1 MNKLKKLF
9 QMKFSQK
16 ELRAGK
22 KIIASIMLPIM
33 IFQMTSMNFLAM
45 ELMQANAE
53 ENVVVVEDKKEEV
66 KVEEEKEE
74 VKEEKKVEEK
84 AEVKTEEKKVEEK
97 VEEKADIVETKTAP
111 EVVEEKVE
119 TEVVVPK
126 EEVKIVDDKKA
137 EVETKTEIK
146 KEEVKKEIGW
156 VVDGVVASMEK
167 VELNKIYKAPQNEK
181 VTVTFTK
188 LPEIAGSLVIKEIK
202 LTNEEK
208 KSLGALGD
216 TAYDITSDMTNG
228 TFEYNLTL
236 PYPDKDNDGKAE
248 ILGDSKKE
256 VKAENLTVL
265 YTEGDDLK
273 KEEMKNVKEETGDGV
288 ENKINKA
295 GKVLEI
301 KGLDHFTVFVV
312 TTQDILVDPL
322 CTPDLAA
329 VFSCYNSLQSAV
341 TLASAGN
348 TVIVRGGTYIEDV
361 TVNKNLIFEISDN
374 VVINGNFIINSGS
387 TLTFEGH
394 GKTVEAT
401 GAFTNSG
408 MISSMTSTSGNV
420 VLKSGGNFT
429 VGDISAIANI
439 SITSTSGNILDDGV
453 QTTTID
459 AGGAITLSAVAGNIG
474 AVVSP
479 ITAVSNFNNAI
490 DVEAGTGNVQA
501 SALGNISVTEASS
514 ANVNLSKYIL
524 TSNTAGSYV
533 ALGNLTVAGNLAI
546 NDTMDNDAKIAL
558 MALGNIIDSLVYT
571 NSNDEVGLYAKG
583 NVTLNDLLTVSGAS
597 GTAIIKAGFDGGTG
611 SILDDGDQTT
621 TITAKNIT
629 LDANG
634 GTVSDVT
641 PGAGGVID
649 FFGAVDVALGG
660 GTLTTSGGY
669 ITETGGTRNGTYTLN
684 GGNLSISKNFSGGGH
699 TIFSANGKLKIQDDN
714 TEAIILIGEYAGVVP
729 SALDIATAFG
739 TYYRVQS
746 TGAVNDVNFELRY
759 TVADRGVLAESKVS
773 NAYYNDGTW
782 HGYASQTVSNVD
794 FVDTVA
800 YDGKISFSSSTLGT
814 IVAGADIVA
823 PTVNITSPVTTN
835 QVNGDNVITFDDNET
850 TNPKCS
856 VDDTN
861 WTSCVSS
868 TTKLSDIPE
877 FSGLAQG
884 VFTLYLKDT
893 DIVGN
898 IGTDSNSG
906 IIKDT
911 VAPTFGVV
919 NDTETGPVK
928 TDTINITVTDTGTV
942 ASQYY
947 GFSSDA
953 TCNLS
958 DTIATPFVSG
968 GNFDIMG
975 DYTNY
980 LCVKA
985 TDNAGNVNYETVGQL
1000 NTDNTIPVFSSI
1012 LPANDS
1018 IINNVTDASDVSYT
1032 LSENIASG
1040 VVVFTGTGLIDNG
1053 TVYTCD
1059 LIGTAKN
1066 VGTHALNI
1074 SDMVNGCVVAQSLVD
1089 GATYTIN
1096 FDGTDVAGNIAAQ
1109 VSRTGISLDTT
1120 APTVAITSSP
1130 TINNANKTAYTVSGT
1145 CSENG
1150 RTVSVVIGSLGAVT
1164 PTCGSGTWTTG
1175 AIDASGVADNAVVV
1189 ITANHMDAAGNPA
1202 IQATTN
1208 VIKDTIAPTV
1218 AVTSPN
1224 GMEYWQ
1230 GGSIHNITW
1239 IVTDA
1244 NIAANPIALAYS
1256 TDGINWTQI
1265 ATGEDNDGEYAWTV
1279 PAENFET
1286 VKVKVI
1292 AVDTSA
1298 QSGDDIS
1305 DASFTIDN
1313 INPVVIVT
1321 SPTATSPLDG
1331 NFWSGGST
1339 HDITWTT
1346 TETNKGTV
1354 AIQYSTDSKGT
1365 WHDID
1370 VSSDNID
1377 DGSFS
1382 WLVPMENSSECFV
1395 RVAAVDL
1402 SGRTGID
1409 EEGNFGI
1416 DSTNPVVTVNYP
1428 NGGEKL
1434 AGGSVQTIQWN
1445 TEELLTPDTVAIFY
1459 SIDESTWVS
1468 IDLGTDNKEDGTFD
1482 WTLPAVDSGTIKVK
1496 VVSTDMVGRIGE
1508 DISDA
1513 NFIIDST
1520 KPVIARSVLK
1530 ADAATIG
1537 GFIKKGNTYVVYAK
1551 VDDTTSGLN
1560 SVVGDFSNITTGKN
1574 AEAMTVLAVPLTI
1587 DGFVYNYSS
1596 AQYTSEVVLAEGAKA
1611 YTINA
1616 TDNATNSAEQ
1626 LNGSVVVDNTNPY
1639 EPEDLT
1645 IFDSSSRGNIL
1656 VSDTWYN
1663 HNAPFAEWSASGDP
1677 TANASGISGYYVCV
1691 DTGVACDPSAGSIQT
1706 ATNFTFPA
1714 LTNGQTYYLRME
1726 VRDNAGN
1733 ITTTGG
1739 GLFVYKYDN
1748 ANPAVIGAVI
1758 DDGIWTN
1765 SANTLHATWATG
1777 FSDNIGITSYDY
1789 SIGTSA
1795 GDTSVK
1801 SWTNTTETNF
1811 TDATLALISG
1821 TNYYINVRAKDEA
1834 RNVSNVVSSDGIISD
1849 LVAPTGTTA
1858 SSPTNSSST
1867 FAVSWSGAVDALP
1880 GSGLNGHYKVKYKDQ
1895 STGSWT
1901 DWLADTEL
1909 TTDTFES
1916 GDVPGGLISGHT
1928 YYFEVAGQD
1937 VAGNWEVLTR
1947 GAGEDN
1953 TIYDTTA
1960 PNNPTVTGYQT
1971 SGKTNT
1977 LPTNNWYNYA
1987 NPYFEWTTPQD
1998 EPSGAGLASVGVEG
2012 YYVYFGT
2019 DNAADPTAWQTTASY
2034 TSAISMT
2041 SGLTYYLRVKTKDNL
2056 GNISSAVTAFT
2067 YKYDIDAPNNPS
2079 PVSGWS
2085 TSGKVTA
2092 LTSGQ
2097 WYNYTNPYFDWSAA
2111 TDNPGTNSGVRGYKK
2126 YFGINSSS
2134 DFSANA
2140 ISTDANHEVISPLTT
2155 SIIKYLRIMT
2165 VDNADV
2171 NATSSPAGNISAP
2184 VTAFDYRF
2192 DNNAPTT
2199 VVSAVTPIFDNGTKY
2214 VKGDFTATGTA
2225 TDTGGSGVGRVDVQ
2239 IKDVTTS
2246 EYWNGTAWQGGA
2258 IWVTATGTT
2267 SWSYATSGLL
2277 LTGRGANTIT
2287 VQSKAYDSVNGGGT
2301 NGNSGTSTVYSM
2313 TVDII
2318 ASAFGTNNTAS
2329 TGTTGDSFTFS
2340 QNVTET
2346 GSGID
2351 GVNGYVK
2358 VEYWYGTG
2366 AHTITTMS
2374 VATGT
2379 TFALSVTV
2387 PSNSIDALHYIF
2399 KTMDNVGNSEVVTG
2413 QNDVSISD
2421 NDKPNVNV
2429 TTENT
2434 TATANGTKTIE
2445 ADVDDNV
2452 GVHEVVLHYRNY
2464 GSSSFKTTTMS
2475 HTSGNHYE
2483 TTIDV
2488 QQSITGKMDYYV
2500 TADDANGNSDTDNN
2514 SGSYYKITVVA
2525 AALHHFDFIA
2535 PSGDQTA
2542 GGYFYVA
2549 VQAKDEFGN
2558 IVASF
2563 NGAGNR
2569 VLFTTDEAGVSAFV
2583 KGTDA
2588 NASGFFSGGSW
2599 MGEVKFGTGTV
2610 PVADNTLILRATKE
2624 GGSEYGEATISAV
2637 GGGFGTVGSVE
2648 GASDGSQVQGDQAP
2662 ADQGVLDDGV
2672 VKDGSPVSFVPWYK
2686 SLPFE
2691 IIAMLIL
2698 LGSTIWWWIK
2708 KRGVNG
2714 GAGGFSSFVFIALKA
2729 AASRARMFLW

>member
-45 ELMQANAE
+45 ELMKANAE
-53 ENVVVVEDKKEEV
+53 EVVAVPVEEKKEEI
-66 KVEEEKEE
+66 
-74 VKEEKKVEEK
+74 KEEKKVEEK
-84 AEVKTEEKKVEEK
+84 VEVKTEIKTEEKKVEEK
-97 VEEKADIVETKTAP
+97 VEIVETKTAP

-126 EEVKIVDDKKA
+126 EEVKNVDDKKA

-156 VVDGVVASMEK
+156 VVDGTVASMEK

-181 VTVTFTK
+181 VTVIFTK

-265 YTEGDDLK
+265 YTEGEELK
-273 KEEMKNVKEETGDGV
+273 QKEMKDVKSDKADGV
-288 ENKINKA
+288 EKQANKT

-301 KGLDHFTVFVV
+301 KGLDHFTIFVV
-312 TTQDILVDPL
+312 TAPPVMTDPV
-322 CTPDLAA
+322 CSAYPA
-329 VFSCYNSLQSAV
+329 VFSCVTSLQTAIDS
-341 TLASAGN
+341 S
-348 TVIVRGGTYIEDV
+348 IVGGTIMVSGGTYDEATV
-361 TVNKNLIFEISDN
+361 TVNKNLTFEISDN

-459 AGGAITLSAVAGNIG
+459 AGGAITLSAGAGNIG

-479 ITAVSNFNNAI
+479 VTAVSNFNNAI

-533 ALGNLTVAGNLAI
+533 ALGNLTAAGNLEI
-546 NDTMDNDAKIAL
+546 NDTMDSDAKIAL
-558 MALGNIIDSLVYT
+558 MALGNIIDSLAYT
-571 NSNDEVGLYAKG
+571 NSSDEMGIYAKG
-583 NVTLNDLLTVSGAS
+583 NVTMNDLLTVSGAS

-634 GTVSDVT
+634 GTVSNVT

-669 ITETGGTRNGTYTLN
+669 VTETGGVRNGTYILN

-714 TEAIILIGEYAGVVP
+714 TEAIILIGEYAGAVP
-729 SALDIATAFG
+729 SALNIATAFG

-746 TGAVNDVNFELRY
+746 TGAVNNVNFELRY
-759 TVADRGVLAESKVS
+759 TVADRGALAESKVS

-814 IVAGADIVA
+814 IVAGADETAPIISETTRVA
-823 PTVNITSPVTTN
+823 TPANDNTPNYTFTTNEAGTISYGGSCSSATTVATVGANTITFSTLSDGLHDDCTITVSDTALNGSNILSVFAFTVDTVGPIFTVN
-835 QVNGDNVITFDDNET
+835 DD
-850 TNPKCS
+850 
-856 VDDTN
+856 VD
-861 WTSCVSS
+861 S
-868 TTKLSDIPE
+868 
-877 FSGLAQG
+877 
-884 VFTLYLKDT
+884 
-893 DIVGN
+893 
-898 IGTDSNSG
+898 
-906 IIKDT
+906 
-911 VAPTFGVV
+911 
-919 NDTETGPVK
+919 GPVK
-928 TDTINITVTDTGTV
+928 TDTINITVSDATGTV
-942 ASQYY
+942 ASQFH
-947 GFSSDA
+947 GFSADGI
-953 TCNLS
+953 CDVS
-958 DTIATPFVSG
+958 DTIATAFDSG
-968 GNFDIMG
+968 VNFTILGGHAD
-975 DYTNY
+975 Y

-985 TDNAGNVNYETVGQL
+985 VDVLGNISYELVGKL
-1000 NTDNTIPVFSSI
+1000 NTINPTVTVNNLRTNDTTPALSGTIVNDTTATISVTVNGTPYDATNNTNGTWTLADNTIT
-1012 LPANDS
+1012 PALVAGTYEVVVTATDEYA
-1018 IINNVTDASDVSYT
+1018 NVGSDATSNELVIDLTAPT
-1032 LSENIASG
+1032 LTAVNIASNNANSAFAKIG
-1040 VVVFTGTGLIDNG
+1040 DEVTITFTASEALVADPVSTISGNATVVANTSGNN
-1053 TVYTCD
+1053 Y
-1059 LIGTAKN
+1059 TAK
-1066 VGTHALNI
+1066 
-1074 SDMVNGCVVAQSLVD
+1074 
-1089 GATYTIN
+1089 YTMQTGDAAGVLTFAID
-1096 FDGTDVAGNIAAQ
+1096 FTDVAGNTGTQRTTVTDASSVTFDKTAPTAPALNTPADTTETNDTTPTVSWIDVAEDEASYIVEIDNDVAFGSINFTETVVGTIVTSTVTPALSDGTYYWRIKVRDAA
-1109 VSRTGISLDTT
+1109 SNESISAVRSFIIDTT
-1120 APTVAITSSP
+1120 APTIQSITSTTS
-1130 TINNANKTAYTVSGT
+1130 TGNYNAGDGINVTVTFSELVTLASGTLNVTLDTGDVIAISAFGPALTATGTYTV
-1145 CSENG
+1145 
-1150 RTVSVVIGSLGAVT
+1150 GAGDT
-1164 PTCGSGTWTTG
+1164 SADLDSTG
-1175 AIDASGVADNAVVV
+1175 IVLNGVA
-1189 ITANHMDAAGNPA
+1189 TLKDAAGNDATIELP
-1202 IQATTN
+1202 ATTIADGVN
-1208 VIKDTIAPTV
+1208 VIVIDT
-1218 AVTSPN
+1218 
-1224 GMEYWQ
+1224 
-1230 GGSIHNITW
+1230 
-1239 IVTDA
+1239 
-1244 NIAANPIALAYS
+1244 
-1256 TDGINWTQI
+1256 
-1265 ATGEDNDGEYAWTV
+1265 
-1279 PAENFET
+1279 
-1286 VKVKVI
+1286 
-1292 AVDTSA
+1292 
-1298 QSGDDIS
+1298 
-1305 DASFTIDN
+1305 
-1313 INPVVIVT
+1313 
-1321 SPTATSPLDG
+1321 TA
-1331 NFWSGGST
+1331 
-1339 HDITWTT
+1339 
-1346 TETNKGTV
+1346 
-1354 AIQYSTDSKGT
+1354 
-1365 WHDID
+1365 
-1370 VSSDNID
+1370 
-1377 DGSFS
+1377 
-1382 WLVPMENSSECFV
+1382 
-1395 RVAAVDL
+1395 
-1402 SGRTGID
+1402 
-1409 EEGNFGI
+1409 
-1416 DSTNPVVTVNYP
+1416 
-1428 NGGEKL
+1428 
-1434 AGGSVQTIQWN
+1434 
-1445 TEELLTPDTVAIFY
+1445 
-1459 SIDESTWVS
+1459 
-1468 IDLGTDNKEDGTFD
+1468 
-1482 WTLPAVDSGTIKVK
+1482 
-1496 VVSTDMVGRIGE
+1496 
-1508 DISDA
+1508 
-1513 NFIIDST
+1513 
-1520 KPVIARSVLK
+1520 PVIARSVLK

-1537 GFIKKGNTYVVYAK
+1537 GFIKQSDTYIIYAQ

-1560 SVVGDFSNITTGKN
+1560 SVVGDFSNITTGEN
-1574 AEAMTVLAVPLTI
+1574 SEAMTTTGGPWTI
-1587 DGFVYNYSS
+1587 DTVSYNYSS
-1596 AQYTSEVVLAEGAKA
+1596 TQYISEGLLAEGAKA
-1611 YTINA
+1611 YAINA
-1616 TDNATNSAEQ
+1616 IDNATNSVMQ
-1626 LNGSVVVDNTNPY
+1626 FDGSAVVDNAVSNDPNVLVYESGSKTLPALTTNK
-1639 EPEDLT
+1639 
-1645 IFDSSSRGNIL
+1645 
-1656 VSDTWYN
+1656 WYN
-1663 HNAPFAEWSASGDP
+1663 HNTPFVEWPAPSDNLVP
-1677 TANASGISGYYVCV
+1677 NASGISGYYICV
-1691 DTGVACDPSAGSIQT
+1691 DTTNSCNPSAGSLQT

-1726 VRDNAGN
+1726 VKDNAGN

-1739 GLFVYKYDN
+1739 GLFIYKYDN
-1748 ANPAVIGAVI
+1748 EIPNAGTVV
-1758 DDGIWTN
+1758 DDGAWTN
-1765 SANTLHATWATG
+1765 STNTLHATWATG
-1777 FSDNIGITSYDY
+1777 FSDTVGITSYDY

-1801 SWTNTTETNF
+1801 SWTDNLLVTSF
-1811 TDATLALISG
+1811 TDAGLTLVSG
-1821 TNYYINVRAKDEA
+1821 TTYYVNVRAKDEA
-1834 RNVSNVVSSDGIISD
+1834 GNISDVVSSDGIRSD

-1867 FAVSWSGAVDALP
+1867 FVVSWAGTTDTLSTP
-1880 GSGLNGHYKVKYKDQ
+1880 NGHYKVKYKDQ

-1901 DWLADTEL
+1901 DWLADTTE
-1909 TTDTFES
+1909 TTSTFGA
-1916 GDVPGGLISGHT
+1916 GDVPVALISGHT

-1937 VAGNWEVLTR
+1937 VAGNWEVLAG

-1998 EPSGAGLASVGVEG
+1998 EPSGAGLASVGIEG

-2019 DNAADPTAWQTTASY
+2019 DNAADPTVWQTTANY

-2056 GNISSAVTAFT
+2056 GNISSAVTVFT

-2097 WYNYTNPYFDWSAA
+2097 WYNYANPYFDWSAA
-2111 TDNPGTNSGVRGYKK
+2111 TDNPGTSSGVREYYK
-2126 YFGINSSS
+2126 YFGTDSGYNPTGNLNANLYYS
-2134 DFSANA
+2134 D
-2140 ISTDANHEVISPLTT
+2140 TVTT
-2155 SIIKYLRIMT
+2155 SAIRYLRIKT
-2165 VDNADV
+2165 VDNADL
-2171 NATSSPAGNISAP
+2171 NATGSPVGNISAP

-2192 DNNAPTT
+2192 DNIAPTT

-2277 LTGRGANTIT
+2277 LTGRSANVIT

-2301 NGNSGTSTVYSM
+2301 NGNSGTSTIYSM

-2318 ASAFGTNNTAS
+2318 APVFGTNNTAA

-2340 QNVTET
+2340 QNVTEA
-2346 GSGID
+2346 GSGIN

-2366 AHTITTMS
+2366 AHTIATMS
-2374 VATGT
+2374 ITTGT
-2379 TFALSVTV
+2379 TFALNVTL

-2421 NDKPNVNV
+2421 NDKPSVNV

-2445 ADVDDNV
+2445 ADVDDNI
-2452 GVHEVVLHYRNY
+2452 GVHEVVLHYRNS
-2464 GSSSFKTTTMS
+2464 GGGTFKTTNMS

-2500 TADDANGNSDTDNN
+2500 TADDAKGNSDTDNN

-2563 NGAGNR
+2563 NGTGNR
-2569 VLFTTDEAGVSAFV
+2569 VAFTTDEAGVSAFV
-2583 KGTDA
+2583 KGTA
-2588 NASGFFSGGSW
+2588 TNLSGLFSGGSW

-2624 GGSEYGEATISAV
+2624 GGIEYGETTINAV

-2691 IIAMLIL
+2691 IIAVLIL
-2698 LGSTIWWWIK
+2698 LGSTIWWWI
-2708 KRGVNG
+2708 RRQGANG
-2714 GAGGFSSFVFIALKA
+2714 GIGGFSSFVFIALKA